1 MYTRKTCAISNISTQ
16 DLKVAKMIFTLPL
29 RFLVFKKNLQDT
41 QLEGE
46 MFCQA
51 RHEDR
56 SALPRLSQPHP

>member
-1 MYTRKTCAISNISTQ
+1 
-16 DLKVAKMIFTLPL
+16 MIFTLPL